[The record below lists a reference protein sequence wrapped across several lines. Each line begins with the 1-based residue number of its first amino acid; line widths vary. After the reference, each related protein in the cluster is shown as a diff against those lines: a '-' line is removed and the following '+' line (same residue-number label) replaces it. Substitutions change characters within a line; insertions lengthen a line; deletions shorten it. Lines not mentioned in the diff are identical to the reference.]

1 MFSLSVAVPL
11 ISEDRTAKAREGIPG
26 KGIKVQFTFTGFSQ
40 DTGFRVFAFEGTAAD
55 RTRTEC
61 KVRADLALIRIYGIR
76 VQELPLLCRGLL
88 ERLGEVGQSCT
99 VTFTEEEMRLH
110 AHGCAEAR
118 NAALQKRKTVRRPP
132 TNHAGSGWRGPQ
144 RS

>member
-1 MFSLSVAVPL
+1 MH
-11 ISEDRTAKAREGIPG
+11 
-26 KGIKVQFTFTGFSQ
+26 FTFMGFSQ
-40 DTGFRVFAFEGTAAD
+40 DTGFRVFAFEGTAPD

-61 KVRADLALIRIYGIR
+61 NVRADLALIRIYGIR

-88 ERLGEVGQSCT
+88 ERLGEGGQSCT

-118 NAALQKRKTVRRPP
+118 DAALQRRKTVRRPP
-132 TNHAGSGWRGPQ
+132 TNHNGSGWRGPQ
-144 RS
+144 RP